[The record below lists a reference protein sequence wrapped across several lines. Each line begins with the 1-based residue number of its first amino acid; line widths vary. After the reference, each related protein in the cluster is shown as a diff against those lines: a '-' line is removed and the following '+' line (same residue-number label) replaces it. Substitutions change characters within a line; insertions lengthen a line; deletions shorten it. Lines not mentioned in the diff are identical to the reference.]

1 MESNAL
7 VIPQP
12 GQGRPVSALKGQK
25 NGRAL
30 PTLSAETIPAL
41 CKKKMQRR
49 RPAKARA
56 SLLGMRHFSML
67 LPEELIELILLNG
80 IDNDMK
86 PEETQHQGE
95 HRQVI

>member
-1 MESNAL
+1 MDSIAL

-12 GQGRPVSALKGQK
+12 GQGMPVKALKGQK
-25 NGRAL
+25 TGRVF

-49 RPAKARA
+49 RPAKVRA

-67 LPEELIELILLNG
+67 LPKELIEFILLNG
-80 IDNDMK
+80 IDDDVE
-86 PEETQHQGE
+86 PEERQHKGE
-95 HRQVI
+95 YGQIV